1 MNEAGG
7 FDQYIFSDG
16 KINSMTCNYAENTI
30 ELRLQIRKQVEEQI
44 VECGIC
50 LRFENVTELDVLE
63 DFGTSGSYS
72 DIVFIQQSDKQF
84 YLSFDP
90 YGNSGEPNESDN
102 FVIRAGNC
110 TIEEFK

>member
-1 MNEAGG
+1 MNEAGD

-16 KINSMTCNYAENTI
+16 KLINMICNYAESTI
-30 ELRLQIRKQVEEQI
+30 DLRLQIRKQQMEQ
-44 VECGIC
+44 VVACGIR

-63 DFGTSGSYS
+63 DFSTSGNYS
-72 DIVFIQQSDKQF
+72 NIVFIQQPDKQF

-102 FVIRAGNC
+102 FVIRAQNC
-110 TIEEFK
+110 IIEEIK